1 MKKTGRSK
9 NFESKKSVKLRKME
23 KIAEEEQDEEH
34 EQDFKDV
41 EARAAW
47 ARAKKMLLTATFG
60 FGTNA
65 TYPHLWLDSYLS
77 I

>member
-1 MKKTGRSK
+1 MKKKMRFWKIFFSKGMKKTGRSK

-41 EARAAW
+41 EARAA
-47 ARAKKMLLTATFG
+47 
-60 FGTNA
+60 
-65 TYPHLWLDSYLS
+65 
-77 I
+77 